1 MLNFPQLKKITP
13 LVVLLAGVVALS
25 GCGDSSSHNATNPI
39 PDKQIALKAKKT
51 VYLQEDD
58 QISTCNEYAKEAA
71 EDGAE
76 PVTTVRCA
84 SGDATVTFTVN
95 MLTGERSVKLNKGTA
110 YIYRPV
116 VN

>member
-1 MLNFPQLKKITP
+1 MLNFPQLNKITP

-39 PDKQIALKAKKT
+39 PDQQIALKAKKI
-51 VYLQEDD
+51 VYLQADD
-58 QISTCNEYAKEAA
+58 QISTCDEYYKDPETGETSINCA
-71 EDGAE
+71 E
-76 PVTTVRCA
+76 
-84 SGDATVTFTVN
+84 DATVTFNVN
-95 MLTGERSVKLNKGTA
+95 MLTGERSVRLNKGTA